1 MESVGIN
8 GVIVDWYGTS
18 NKNDFSFIKES
29 TDILWNEIQTNH
41 PSLYLV
47 ICYDMSQYNAA
58 PTQQELLNS
67 LEYLVSDYFP
77 KSQYLK
83 HSNNPIMFIWPNY
96 DASSFMTQSAWN
108 QLKQEANINNL
119 LIFTEYDNP
128 AWLDNSGN
136 YYGMFLWVY
145 PQNAP
150 SNENSQIMFV
160 ENYFNQYYASQINL
174 SPLMVTSIFR
184 GFNDHYIAGGT
195 GTTNPYN
202 AIGLLNPDYG
212 YINITY
218 NYTIYDL
225 NSKYNIIP
233 NIIQIPTWNDY
244 TEGTMIEPSYP
255 TYGCIEGCNID
266 ETNPYEDLLNIYLK
280 IGDGSQN
287 WNQKLQQLE
296 AITHDYFPNL

>member
-1 MESVGIN
+1 M
-8 GVIVDWYGTS
+8 
-18 NKNDFSFIKES
+18 
-29 TDILWNEIQTNH
+29 L
-41 PSLYLV
+41 
-47 ICYDMSQYNAA
+47 
-58 PTQQELLNS
+58 
-67 LEYLVSDYFP
+67 
-77 KSQYLK
+77 
-83 HSNNPIMFIWPNY
+83 IWPNY

-202 AIGLLNPDYG
+202 AIGFLNPNYG

-218 NYTIYDL
+218 NYTMYDL
-225 NSKYNIIP
+225 HSKYNVIP

-244 TEGTMIEPSYP
+244 TEGTMIEPHYP
-255 TYGCIEGCNID
+255 TSGCTQGCNID
-266 ETNPYEDLLNIYLK
+266 KNNPYEDLLNIYLK
-280 IGDGSQN
+280 IGAGTKN
-287 WNQKLQQLE
+287 WNQELEQLE
-296 AITHDYFPNL
+296 GITKKYFPTL